1 MMEILETGEEVR
13 RPSGA
18 LTERDAIEIWIAR
31 WLRVRPKH
39 LTQRYN
45 CDSRRLYEIW
55 WGQRF
60 PGARRKAEQLFRER
74 YPANVER
81 TGFGYKRIPRV
92 ASSEERMQLKLF
104 E

>member
-1 MMEILETGEEVR
+1 MMQTLVEAEEGHR
-13 RPSGA
+13 SSGA

-39 LTQRYN
+39 LAQRYN

-55 WGQRF
+55 WGHRF
-60 PGARRKAEQLFRER
+60 PGSRRKAEQLFRER

-92 ASSEERMQLKLF
+92 AASEERLQLKLF